1 MPSLNLFTMAHR
13 HLLRLAIPA
22 FCCFMMRPLAG
33 NANLVAPGL
42 RTDTTIQAQDLK
54 AYEGYYK
61 MGDAYLHIAA
71 AGNGLVLKQMWDNQE
86 VAFSPRTEL
95 EFTNDDGNFPLKF
108 TKAPDGTFTQV
119 LAFDRD
125 LWIKTND
132 YKPLVIKEVQLK
144 AAELKALEGKYTM
157 QDNNGGEAYLQI
169 RATDKGLIL
178 KQGWDDQEIPFVA
191 TSDVDFYCK
200 ERQFPLKFTKDKD
213 GNATQVLA
221 FKRDLWKKVK
231 E

>member
-1 MPSLNLFTMAHR
+1 MRRKKT
-13 HLLRLAIPA
+13 LLLAIPL
-22 FCCFMMRPLAG
+22 FCCFMMRPVHG
-33 NANLVAPGL
+33 KANVAAPGQI
-42 RTDTTIQAQDLK
+42 TDTTISPADLK
-54 AYEGYYK
+54 SFEGYYK
-61 MGDAYLHIAA
+61 MDDSYIHITAA
-71 AGNGLVLKQMWDNQE
+71 TNGLVLEQMWDNRKIS
-86 VAFSPRTEL
+86 FSPRTGL
-95 EFTNDDGNFPLKF
+95 EFTNDDGDFPLKF
-108 TKAPDGTFTQV
+108 TKGPDGSITQV

-125 LWIKTND
+125 LWIKTKE

-144 AAELKALEGKYTM
+144 ASELKALEGKYTM
-157 QDNNGGEAYLQI
+157 QTDRGEEAFLLI
-169 RATDKGLIL
+169 RATDNGLIL
-178 KQGWDDQEIPFVA
+178 KQGWDNQEIPFVA